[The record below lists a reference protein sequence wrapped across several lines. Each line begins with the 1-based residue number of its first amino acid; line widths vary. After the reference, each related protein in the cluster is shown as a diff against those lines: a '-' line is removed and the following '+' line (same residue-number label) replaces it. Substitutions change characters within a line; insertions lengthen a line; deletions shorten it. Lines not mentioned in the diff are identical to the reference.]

1 METIRVE
8 ISRDHA
14 KTELLNKMSKDPT
27 FRGWIVDMLEYSGD
41 LDFVLECIYGGI
53 PKPKWEIGT
62 ELMFDATK
70 VVLMAFNDASKYA
83 PYTVKEVDG
92 DKEHKLGYYSLN
104 ELP

>member
-41 LDFVLECIYGGI
+41 LDFVFGMHI
-53 PKPKWEIGT
+53 WWH
-62 ELMFDATK
+62 
-70 VVLMAFNDASKYA
+70 SK
-83 PYTVKEVDG
+83 T
-92 DKEHKLGYYSLN
+92 
-104 ELP
+104 

>member
-8 ISRDHA
+8 ISRDRA

-41 LDFVLECIYGGI
+41 LDFVLECLYGGLR
-53 PKPKWEIGT
+53 KPKWEIGT
-62 ELMFDATK
+62 ELMFDTTK
-70 VVLMAFNDASKYA
+70 VVLMAFNDASKYS

-92 DKEHKLGYYSLN
+92 DKEHKLGYYSLT
-104 ELP
+104 EV